1 MLAKHAVLGL
11 VISGLMAGTA
21 LAQSSK
27 GEWRTSKMIG
37 VNVYNESNEKL
48 GSIDELI
55 MNKEGKIDKVIVGVG
70 GFLGVGQH
78 DIAVNFDQLKFTDQP
93 VPATTASTSAP
104 APSTPSGTTTTSS
117 TTTSP
122 ATAPAST
129 VGSSSA
135 SARTTADEWYPD
147 HAVMSA
153 TKDQLK
159 SMPEF
164 KYSESTTTTTTT
176 TTTAPSSSSS
186 TMKK

>member
-1 MLAKHAVLGL
+1 MLAKHAVIGL

-27 GEWRTSKMIG
+27 GEWRASKMVG
-37 VNVYNESNEKL
+37 VNVYNDSNEKL

-55 MNKEGKIDKVIVGVG
+55 MNKEGKIDKVIIGVG
-70 GFLGVGQH
+70 GFLGVGQR

-93 VPATTASTSAP
+93 VPSTTASTSAP
-104 APSTPSGTTTTSS
+104 STSSPSSTAPS
-117 TTTSP
+117 
-122 ATAPAST
+122 ST
-129 VGSSSA
+129 VGSSSS
-135 SARTTADEWYPD
+135 SARTNADEWYPD

-153 TKDQLK
+153 SKDQLK

-164 KYSESTTTTTTT
+164 KYSESTSSTTTT
-176 TTTAPSSSSS
+176 SSGTGS

>member
-1 MLAKHAVLGL
+1 MLAKHAVIGL

-27 GEWRTSKMIG
+27 GEWRASKVVG
-37 VNVYNESNEKL
+37 VNVYNDSNEKL

-55 MNKEGKIDKVIVGVG
+55 MNKDGKIDKVIIGVG
-70 GFLGVGQH
+70 GFLGVGQR

-93 VPATTASTSAP
+93 VPSTMASTSSTGSSTS
-104 APSTPSGTTTTSS
+104 PSSTSS
-117 TTTSP
+117 
-122 ATAPAST
+122 ST
-129 VGSSSA
+129 VGTSTASS
-135 SARTTADEWYPD
+135 RTTADEWYPD

-164 KYSESTTTTTTT
+164 KYSEST
-176 TTTAPSSSSS
+176 SSSS
-186 TMKK
+186 TTSSTTKK

>member
-1 MLAKHAVLGL
+1 MLAKHVAVGL

-27 GEWRTSKMIG
+27 GEWRASKVVG
-37 VNVYNESNEKL
+37 VNVYNDSNEKL

-55 MNKEGKIDKVIVGVG
+55 MNKDGKIDKVIIGVG
-70 GFLGVGQH
+70 GFLGVGQR

-93 VPATTASTSAP
+93 VPSTTASTSSTGSSTSPSSTAP
-104 APSTPSGTTTTSS
+104 SSTPS
-117 TTTSP
+117 
-122 ATAPAST
+122 ST
-129 VGSSSA
+129 VGTSTASSRS
-135 SARTTADEWYPD
+135 TADEWYPD

-164 KYSESTTTTTTT
+164 KYSEST
-176 TTTAPSSSSS
+176 SSSS
-186 TMKK
+186 TSSSTTKK

>member
-1 MLAKHAVLGL
+1 
-11 VISGLMAGTA
+11 MAGTA

-27 GEWRTSKMIG
+27 GEWRTSKLVG
-37 VNVYNESNEKL
+37 VNVYNDSNEKL

-55 MNKEGKIDKVIVGVG
+55 MNKEGKVNKVIIGVG
-70 GFLGVGQH
+70 GFLGVGQR

-93 VPATTASTSAP
+93 LPSATASTA
-104 APSTPSGTTTTSS
+104 APSTPTSSSSSSSMPTTTGPS
-117 TTTSP
+117 T
-122 ATAPAST
+122 T
-129 VGSSSA
+129 VGSSSV

-147 HAVMSA
+147 HAAMSA

-164 KYSESTTTTTTT
+164 KYTESTPASTT
-176 TTTAPSSSSS
+176 SSDSSSS

>member
-27 GEWRTSKMIG
+27 GEWRTSKMVG
-37 VNVYNESNEKL
+37 VNVYNDSNEKL

-55 MNKEGKIDKVIVGVG
+55 MNKDGKIDKVIIGVG
-70 GFLGVGQH
+70 GFLGVGQR

-93 VPATTASTSAP
+93 VPSTTASTSAP
-104 APSTPSGTTTTSS
+104 STSSPNSSSSPMPTTTGPST
-117 TTTSP
+117 
-122 ATAPAST
+122 T

-147 HAVMSA
+147 HAVMSG

-164 KYSESTTTTTTT
+164 KYSESTS
-176 TTTAPSSSSS
+176 TTATTPSDSNSS

>member
-1 MLAKHAVLGL
+1 MLAKHVAIGL

-27 GEWRTSKMIG
+27 GEWRASKVVG
-37 VNVYNESNEKL
+37 VNVYNDSNEKL

-55 MNKEGKIDKVIVGVG
+55 MNKDGKIDKVIIGVG
-70 GFLGVGQH
+70 GFLGVGQR

-93 VPATTASTSAP
+93 VPSNTASTAP
-104 APSTPSGTTTTSS
+104 PSSSTSPGSSTSS
-117 TTTSP
+117 SSS
-122 ATAPAST
+122 ST
-129 VGSSSA
+129 VGASTSSS
-135 SARTTADEWYPD
+135 RTTADEWYPD

-164 KYSESTTTTTTT
+164 KYTEST
-176 TTTAPSSSSS
+176 SSSS
-186 TMKK
+186 TSSSTTSTKK

>member
-27 GEWRTSKMIG
+27 GEWRTSKLVG
-37 VNVYNESNEKL
+37 VNVYNDSNEKL

-55 MNKEGKIDKVIVGVG
+55 MNKQGKIDKVIIGVG
-70 GFLGVGQH
+70 GFLGVGQR

-93 VPATTASTSAP
+93 IPVTTA
-104 APSTPSGTTTTSS
+104 
-117 TTTSP
+117 
-122 ATAPAST
+122 ATAPPSTSTSSGSSSPVPTTTGPSTT
-129 VGSSSA
+129 VGASSA

-147 HAVMSA
+147 HAVMAA

-164 KYSESTTTTTTT
+164 KYTESTSTSGSSSS
-176 TTTAPSSSSS
+176 TTTAPSN
-186 TMKK
+186 K

>member
-1 MLAKHAVLGL
+1 MLVKHAVLGL

-27 GEWRTSKMIG
+27 GEWRTSKVIG
-37 VNVYNESNEKL
+37 VNVYNDSNEKL

-55 MNKEGKIDKVIVGVG
+55 MTKEGKIDKVIVGVG

-93 VPATTASTSAP
+93 VPSTTASTSAP
-104 APSTPSGTTTTSS
+104 APSTTTSS

-122 ATAPAST
+122 STAPTST

-135 SARTTADEWYPD
+135 SSRTTADEWYPD

-164 KYSESTTTTTTT
+164 KYSESTTTTT
-176 TTTAPSSSSS
+176 APSSSSSS

>member
-11 VISGLMAGTA
+11 VISGLMAGSA

-27 GEWRTSKMIG
+27 GEWRASKLVG
-37 VNVYNESNEKL
+37 VNVYNDGNEKL

-55 MNKEGKIDKVIVGVG
+55 MNKDGKIEKVIIGVG
-70 GFLGVGQH
+70 GLLGVGQR

-93 VPATTASTSAP
+93 VPSTTASSA
-104 APSTPSGTTTTSS
+104 APSTSTSS
-117 TTTSP
+117 S
-122 ATAPAST
+122 TAPASPAPTTTGPATT

-147 HAVMSA
+147 HAVMAA

-164 KYSESTTTTTTT
+164 KYDTASSTAT
-176 TTTAPSSSSS
+176 TTTAPSN
-186 TMKK
+186 K

>member
-27 GEWRTSKMIG
+27 GEWRASKVVG
-37 VNVYNESNEKL
+37 VNVYNDSNEKL

-55 MNKEGKIDKVIVGVG
+55 MNKDGKIDKVIIGVG
-70 GFLGVGQH
+70 GFLGVGQR

-93 VPATTASTSAP
+93 VPSTTASTSAP
-104 APSTPSGTTTTSS
+104 STSTSSGSSSPMPTTTGPST
-117 TTTSP
+117 
-122 ATAPAST
+122 T

-135 SARTTADEWYPD
+135 STRTTADEWYPD
-147 HAVMSA
+147 HAVMSG

-164 KYSESTTTTTTT
+164 KYSESTSTTTTT
-176 TTTAPSSSSS
+176 SSNSTSS

>member
-27 GEWRTSKMIG
+27 GEWRTSKLVG
-37 VNVYNESNEKL
+37 VYVYNDSNEKL

-55 MNKEGKIDKVIVGVG
+55 MNKQGKVDKVIIGVG
-70 GFLGVGQH
+70 GFLGVGQR
-78 DIAVNFDQLKFTDQP
+78 DIAVNFDQLKFSDQP
-93 VPATTASTSAP
+93 VPSTTASTAAP
-104 APSTPSGTTTTSS
+104 PASTSSGSSSPMPTTTG
-117 TTTSP
+117 P
-122 ATAPAST
+122 ATT

-164 KYSESTTTTTTT
+164 KYTESTSTSSSTSS
-176 TTTAPSSSSS
+176 TTTAPSN
-186 TMKK
+186 K

>member
-27 GEWRTSKMIG
+27 GEWRTSKMVG
-37 VNVYNESNEKL
+37 VNVYNDSNEKL

-55 MNKEGKIDKVIVGVG
+55 MNKEGKIDKVIIGVG
-70 GFLGVGQH
+70 GFLGVGQR

-93 VPATTASTSAP
+93 LPSTTASTSAP
-104 APSTPSGTTTTSS
+104 VSSSSGTSTTSP
-117 TTTSP
+117 P
-122 ATAPAST
+122 ATAPSST

-147 HAVMSA
+147 HAVMAA

-164 KYSESTTTTTTT
+164 KYSEPTTTTS
-176 TTTAPSSSSS
+176 APSSSGSS

>member
-1 MLAKHAVLGL
+1 MLAKHVAIGL

-27 GEWRTSKMIG
+27 GEWRASKLVG
-37 VNVYNESNEKL
+37 VNVYNDTNEKL

-55 MNKEGKIDKVIVGVG
+55 MNKEGKIDKVIIGVG
-70 GFLGVGQH
+70 GFLGVGQR

-93 VPATTASTSAP
+93 VPSNTASTSP
-104 APSTPSGTTTTSS
+104 APSSTSSSSSS
-117 TTTSP
+117 TTPSSSSS
-122 ATAPAST
+122 ST
-129 VGSSSA
+129 VGSTTSS
-135 SARTTADEWYPD
+135 SRTTADEWYPD

-164 KYSESTTTTTTT
+164 RYTEST
-176 TTTAPSSSSS
+176 SSSSS
-186 TMKK
+186 TSTSKK